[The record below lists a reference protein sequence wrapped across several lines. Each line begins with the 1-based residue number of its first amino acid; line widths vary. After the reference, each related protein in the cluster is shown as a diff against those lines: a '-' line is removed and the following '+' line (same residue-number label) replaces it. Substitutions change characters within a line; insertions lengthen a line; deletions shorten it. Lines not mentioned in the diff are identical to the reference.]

1 MLVKTVSRAPDLWW
15 IMWQCR
21 LKVLL
26 CITEIIFNCQYFI
39 TLVFTV
45 SWSNKCVW
53 MVVYKHMWQVNGR
66 MKKNQAINQ
75 NLVYG
80 RGVFTLCWCGLSS
93 LHQSPSASAHLSSGH
108 WGTLLVRWSLK
119 HIIVSI
125 ITLHVFLLKKISL
138 IWSRMVL
145 LTRWYSSVIP
155 GNRCICRWSRPLK
168 WGPPLMLLHQHTGW
182 EIGRGP
188 HSNPVWHTP
197 WLECCKN

>member
-26 CITEIIFNCQYFI
+26 CITEIIFQLQYFI

-66 MKKNQAINQ
+66 MKKNQAIIQ
-75 NLVYG
+75 IWCTE
-80 RGVFTLCWCGLSS
+80 RSIHLCWCGLSS

-108 WGTLLVRWSLK
+108 WGNAPGQMEPETYHSVYN
-119 HIIVSI
+119 HIAC
-125 ITLHVFLLKKISL
+125 FFLKKISL